1 MFVIRKHLRPTSF
14 ISPLAKYLDKSAAT
28 VFVKHVSTTQ
38 PNNGK
43 EEEGEAIEQNPFYE
57 KYKQKIAKVKEET
70 EVQQKPSTSRFNK
83 YLRQET
89 QEWKRNIE
97 GLEKKFTDK
106 KSQEEGRISGLKLPA
121 NLDQLIK
128 MELLVDK
135 SADEI
140 SKLWTEYW
148 AGKDTV
154 CAVINQDIF
163 YSMSQR
169 MKESP
174 MFLYPLPRDQ
184 GYEFYLAQFT
194 DMHCFYT
201 SLINF
206 QVHGE
211 EAPWQVCFKF
221 YPELK
226 DSKGIVLM
234 TSEFDNSQLNI
245 LEVQYLAQLQQLFYA
260 SPTEERA
267 ELMRTFNH
275 QPDNFKHMDVVK
287 EIESGDFIIR
297 KKE

>member
-14 ISPLAKYLDKSAAT
+14 VSPLSKYLDKSATAC
-28 VFVKHVSTTQ
+28 VKNLTTSK
-38 PNNGK
+38 PTNEK
-43 EEEGEAIEQNPFYE
+43 EESEAIEQNPFYE
-57 KYKQKIAKVKEET
+57 KYKQKIDKVKEET
-70 EVQQKPSTSRFNK
+70 EVQQQPSGSRFNK
-83 YLRQET
+83 YLHRET
-89 QEWKRNIE
+89 QEWKKNIE

-106 KSQEEGRISGLKLPA
+106 KSKEEGRISGLKLPA
-121 NLDQLIK
+121 QLDQLIK
-128 MELLVDK
+128 MELFVDK

-154 CAVINQDIF
+154 CAVINRDVF
-163 YSMSQR
+163 DSMTPR
-169 MKESP
+169 IKDNP
-174 MFLYPLPRDQ
+174 MFLYPLPREQ

-211 EAPWQVCFKF
+211 DAPWQVCFKF

-260 SPTEERA
+260 SPSEERA
-267 ELMRTFNH
+267 ELMRLFNH
-275 QPDNFKHMDVVK
+275 QPDNFKYMDVVK